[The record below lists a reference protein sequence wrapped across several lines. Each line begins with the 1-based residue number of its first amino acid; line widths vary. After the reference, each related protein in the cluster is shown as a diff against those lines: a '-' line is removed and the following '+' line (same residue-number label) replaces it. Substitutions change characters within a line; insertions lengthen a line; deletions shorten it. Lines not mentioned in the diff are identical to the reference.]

1 MATEISLSLPSRD
14 ISWKG
19 KIYESQLVSLLK
31 PFSFLQEKI
40 AQFQE
45 SARQANPSLSENEAL
60 EVANQDFFT
69 GVFGGSDQQL
79 SSSVVQLFREIY
91 PSEIVDSFYKLEE
104 VLEVSGGVLT
114 RKGFEIRWRLD
125 ASEFAELFQQLTV
138 AAQAIG
144 GIQEE
149 APKPAKTKAKSKK
162 SAGFTPVE
170 VVEAEASAPD
180 PSLAERIKQ
189 EEERTRKLQALRAQ
203 LEELQ
208 ASGVGEE
215 DAELVDLEVV

>member
-1 MATEISLSLPSRD
+1 MATEISLNIPSRD

-45 SARQANPSLSENEAL
+45 AARQLNPSLSEEEIA

-91 PSEIVDSFYKLEE
+91 PSEIVDTFYKLEE
-104 VLEVSGGVLT
+104 VLEVSDGVLT

-144 GIQEE
+144 GAQDQT
-149 APKPAKTKAKSKK
+149 PKPVKPKAKSKK
-162 SAGFTPVE
+162 SSGFAKVE
-170 VVEAEASAPD
+170 ED
-180 PSLAERIKQ
+180 PSLNERIKQ
-189 EEERTRKLQALRAQ
+189 ENERTRKLQALRAQ

-208 ASGVGEE
+208 ALDSGDDEE
-215 DAELVDLEVV
+215 AELVDLEVV